1 MIVGAFGWFLN
12 RFAIHRDIETSDKMS
27 RKKKLKNKISGNDR
41 HKDCRSDDDEDLS
54 TSAVVLR
61 KKSLSEVKSC
71 NDLTEDRDVVCAKNK
86 SNLYLIKSHSF
97 IDKAGQEPD
106 LYAIRSMLLE
116 SVASTKDEKVKKRP
130 KSMPN
135 TASAKRESFLRLS
148 IHRLSRSFSRSKNKE
163 SSVGN
168 SSNSSNASGNEVNL
182 NEKLDKLK
190 EEEDGFLPVAEGDAA
205 EQVDCITIEVKAGE
219 IR

>member
-1 MIVGAFGWFLN
+1 MVFD
-12 RFAIHRDIETSDKMS
+12 RFAIHRDIEETDNMS
-27 RKKKLKNKISGNDR
+27 RKKKLKNKNNSGNDR
-41 HKDCRSDDDEDLS
+41 RKDCRSDDDEDMATS
-54 TSAVVLR
+54 TVVLR
-61 KKSLSEVKSC
+61 KKSPSEVKSC
-71 NDLTEDRDVVCAKNK
+71 NDLTEERDVVCAKNK

-106 LYAIRSMLLE
+106 LIAIRSMLLE

-135 TASAKRESFLRLS
+135 TTSAKRESFLRLS

-168 SSNSSNASGNEVNL
+168 SSNSSNASGNEVNFL

-190 EEEDGFLPVAEGDAA
+190 EEEDGFLPVDGNYTPE
-205 EQVDCITIEVKAGE
+205 EVDCITIEVKAGE